1 MWVGSCGTQEKRW
14 AFDTCPG
21 YYLRGAITVDGV
33 HTAFDFT
40 WRSHWAFIHGHGIGN
55 PPPPKLMQ
63 AIELYETEIRAREA
77 LKMQASEERAKQ
89 KEKQSRSGYR
99 VIARG

>member
-1 MWVGSCGTQEKRW
+1 
-14 AFDTCPG
+14 
-21 YYLRGAITVDGV
+21 
-33 HTAFDFT
+33 
-40 WRSHWAFIHGHGIGN
+40 
-55 PPPPKLMQ
+55 MQ